1 MNARSVASMNTG
13 LFRTPPDPKHRFDDA
28 MLDRDQGVMR
38 AAGFFGRDWTIGNGD
53 CTFEDTLQP

>member
-1 MNARSVASMNTG
+1 MNTG